1 MAERDIAPHHDG
13 LAAALHMLDYLHEEF
28 EVFLTGILARVAS
41 AAEVKRL
48 VAADIE
54 SVRTEKR
61 DKLIYQA
68 RDKLDALLVRYV
80 DRVVRHLF
88 KPIHLLRLPIL
99 HFAEMLV
106 LIALKEVVEV
116 SERGKR
122 RNELDEIVVAVI
134 VERGDLLGGEHVLRG
149 HDPVVL
155 DEFESVLDVKLKRID
170 LIIREQ
176 IGDMA

>member
-1 MAERDIAPHHDG
+1 
-13 LAAALHMLDYLHEEF
+13 
-28 EVFLTGILARVAS
+28 
-41 AAEVKRL
+41 
-48 VAADIE
+48 
-54 SVRTEKR
+54 
-61 DKLIYQA
+61 
-68 RDKLDALLVRYV
+68 
-80 DRVVRHLF
+80 
-88 KPIHLLRLPIL
+88 
-99 HFAEMLV
+99 MLV